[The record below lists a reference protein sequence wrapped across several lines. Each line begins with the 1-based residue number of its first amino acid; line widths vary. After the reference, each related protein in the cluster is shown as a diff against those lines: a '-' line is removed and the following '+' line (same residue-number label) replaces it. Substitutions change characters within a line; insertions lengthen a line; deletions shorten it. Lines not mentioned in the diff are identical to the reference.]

1 MKTLGAVLII
11 VGFLLGV
18 LTGIRFS
25 TRSVIIS
32 DAGQVKQDKQMQ
44 VSLVGS
50 ISVFMVL
57 AGVSLFFCAE

>member
-1 MKTLGAVLII
+1 MKTLGAVLI
-11 VGFLLGV
+11 VAGFLLGV

-44 VSLVGS
+44 VSIIGS
-50 ISVFMVL
+50 LSVFMVL
-57 AGVSLFFCAE
+57 GGVTLFFCSE